1 MIDEE
6 TILQSELEK
15 EMPSRYLAAEQ
26 QPDGVLGG
34 LYNEQQ
40 GDDDDDAM
48 FHEEWP
54 DYIYLQEYDGAD
66 DDYWVRL
73 LQKKMLI

>member
-15 EMPSRYLAAEQ
+15 EMPSRYLQAEQ
-26 QPDGVLGG
+26 QPDGVLSG

-40 GDDDDDAM
+40 GDDEDDAM

-54 DYIYLQEYDGAD
+54 DYIYLQEYEGAD
-66 DDYWVRL
+66 DDY
-73 LQKKMLI
+73 